1 MSKNSIMNSISLKK
15 SPTSDFNRKIFNRSN
30 TTKIDIEKAHYEAK
44 LLLDEEE
51 DSFNLEN
58 QFVFKRKNISIFKFF
73 CHLCEPIDWLYLIL
87 GIIGLLI
94 CASAG
99 SVLAYLNA
107 TVYSDIGNT
116 SENRGSLSEE
126 EIMKLKV
133 EKTMNDNIKQ
143 KIVCGVITL
152 VGNMIGYFFFGLMG
166 TRVLYNFK
174 KRYFKLLLSQE
185 LGWFDSTN
193 VFEFSSKIQS
203 QLEYIEL
210 GIGEMLSNI
219 IVDFFIALIS
229 FIFAF
234 FGSWKLSLVISCFLP
249 LIIIL
254 AIIFDKVN
262 IKGNSLVRQT
272 WELAGGIGEEIFYNI
287 KTVVSFSNFEY
298 ELKRFYEKVEIS
310 NKIEL
315 LINFRLRLIIGI
327 LYFISG
333 LIFFISILYGRSL
346 IGKDYNSFRGR
357 DLTGGDITLTFTN
370 MLSFILT
377 LVSFVINL
385 LYLQFALASTSDY
398 FNLYERKPEMD
409 LSNSLEKPP
418 IPNIKGKIEFNNVSF
433 YYPNDSNKKLILDGI
448 NLNFESGKKI
458 ALIGESGCGKT
469 TIVNLLER
477 FYDVTGGEILLDGL
491 DIRKYNIQYLRN
503 LIGYVEQEPIL
514 FNRTIKENILFGREN
529 YLKEK
534 GEDIDKLIQNICE
547 EAYISEF
554 INSLPNGLD
563 YKVGIKGNK
572 LSGGQKQRIAIA
584 RAILIKPKILILDEP
599 TSALD
604 NKSEQ
609 IIQKALDNI
618 TKMNIT
624 TIIIAHRLS
633 TIKNSDII
641 YALQN
646 GKVYE
651 QGTHEELL
659 NKRGYY
665 EAIIRSQL
673 IKEEL
678 ENQYKK
684 EEYIRKMTSI
694 KRINTEDEVHFERRN
709 NEISKSPDDVS
720 LSICSIIKE
729 LWNFKLDF
737 VLSFISLII
746 LGVIPPLS
754 GFYTGKIINSLN
766 SKYETIRYDDGLKF
780 SIIKFVINILEAIFN
795 FLALWTVYNLGIN
808 LSKLYRNK
816 LMKKYLSFH
825 LSFYDIDRN
834 SPGSILTKMSI
845 NTIQLKEF
853 MNLIA
858 GYSIIIISNLIATLI
873 IGCCYEYRL
882 TLIIYLFLPFVIFIN
897 ILRRFII
904 QVDDKKSIEASM
916 EGGSIIAECVSNL
929 KTIFA
934 YNFQSEA
941 LRIYLEVIDYITQRQ
956 IRDNIINGIVI
967 GLTFLSEFAK
977 DAAICAA
984 TKKYVLN
991 DSMNSD
997 DMAVIQSI
1005 VGNSFL
1011 SILLLLRNLGHIK
1024 KAILSLKFIYSTL
1037 ETESLIPAYAKDNIN
1052 KISADNIKGKI
1063 EFRHVYFAYP
1073 SNPEH
1078 VILKDINMTIMPGQK
1093 IALVG
1098 HSGCG
1103 KSSIIQL
1110 LNRFYDIEDDKGEIL
1125 IDDINIKEYNLYE
1138 LRKKIG
1144 FVSQEPSVFKTSC
1157 IENIRYGNLNA
1168 TDEECKE
1175 AAKEANSLEILEK
1188 DKNENKKKSGLSG
1201 GQKQKLAVARIFLKN
1216 PVILLL
1222 DEATSA
1228 LDKQSE
1234 TEVQKS
1240 LDKLSIN
1247 KTTISIAHR
1256 LKTIENSD
1264 KIFVFDKGRIYEQG
1278 THEELMKLKKRYYIL
1293 QKYSISS

>member
-133 EKTMNDNIKQ
+133 KKTMNDNIKQ
-143 KIVCGVITL
+143 KIVCGVISF
-152 VGNMIGYFFFGLMG
+152 VGDMIGYFFFGLMG

-780 SIIKFVINILEAIFN
+780 SIIKFV
-795 FLALWTVYNLGIN
+795 
-808 LSKLYRNK
+808 S
-816 LMKKYLSFH
+816 
-825 LSFYDIDRN
+825 
-834 SPGSILTKMSI
+834 
-845 NTIQLKEF
+845 
-853 MNLIA
+853 
-858 GYSIIIISNLIATLI
+858 
-873 IGCCYEYRL
+873 
-882 TLIIYLFLPFVIFIN
+882 
-897 ILRRFII
+897 
-904 QVDDKKSIEASM
+904 
-916 EGGSIIAECVSNL
+916 
-929 KTIFA
+929 
-934 YNFQSEA
+934 
-941 LRIYLEVIDYITQRQ
+941 
-956 IRDNIINGIVI
+956 
-967 GLTFLSEFAK
+967 
-977 DAAICAA
+977 
-984 TKKYVLN
+984 
-991 DSMNSD
+991 
-997 DMAVIQSI
+997 
-1005 VGNSFL
+1005 
-1011 SILLLLRNLGHIK
+1011 
-1024 KAILSLKFIYSTL
+1024 
-1037 ETESLIPAYAKDNIN
+1037 
-1052 KISADNIKGKI
+1052 
-1063 EFRHVYFAYP
+1063 
-1073 SNPEH
+1073 
-1078 VILKDINMTIMPGQK
+1078 
-1093 IALVG
+1093 
-1098 HSGCG
+1098 
-1103 KSSIIQL
+1103 
-1110 LNRFYDIEDDKGEIL
+1110 
-1125 IDDINIKEYNLYE
+1125 
-1138 LRKKIG
+1138 
-1144 FVSQEPSVFKTSC
+1144 
-1157 IENIRYGNLNA
+1157 
-1168 TDEECKE
+1168 
-1175 AAKEANSLEILEK
+1175 
-1188 DKNENKKKSGLSG
+1188 
-1201 GQKQKLAVARIFLKN
+1201 
-1216 PVILLL
+1216 
-1222 DEATSA
+1222 
-1228 LDKQSE
+1228 
-1234 TEVQKS
+1234 
-1240 LDKLSIN
+1240 
-1247 KTTISIAHR
+1247 
-1256 LKTIENSD
+1256 
-1264 KIFVFDKGRIYEQG
+1264 
-1278 THEELMKLKKRYYIL
+1278 
-1293 QKYSISS
+1293 

>member
-30 TTKIDIEKAHYEAK
+30 TTKIDVEKAHYEAK

-152 VGNMIGYFFFGLMG
+152 VGNIIGYFFFGLMG

-357 DLTGGDITLTFTN
+357 DLTGGDISLTFIN
-370 MLSFILT
+370 MLIFILT

-584 RAILIKPKILILDEP
+584 RAILIKPKILILDEA

-780 SIIKFVINILEAIFN
+780 STIRFDH
-795 FLALWTVYNLGIN
+795 
-808 LSKLYRNK
+808 
-816 LMKKYLSFH
+816 KK
-825 LSFYDIDRN
+825 
-834 SPGSILTKMSI
+834 
-845 NTIQLKEF
+845 
-853 MNLIA
+853 
-858 GYSIIIISNLIATLI
+858 
-873 IGCCYEYRL
+873 
-882 TLIIYLFLPFVIFIN
+882 
-897 ILRRFII
+897 
-904 QVDDKKSIEASM
+904 
-916 EGGSIIAECVSNL
+916 
-929 KTIFA
+929 
-934 YNFQSEA
+934 
-941 LRIYLEVIDYITQRQ
+941 LRI
-956 IRDNIINGIVI
+956 
-967 GLTFLSEFAK
+967 
-977 DAAICAA
+977 
-984 TKKYVLN
+984 
-991 DSMNSD
+991 
-997 DMAVIQSI
+997 
-1005 VGNSFL
+1005 
-1011 SILLLLRNLGHIK
+1011 
-1024 KAILSLKFIYSTL
+1024 SLK
-1037 ETESLIPAYAKDNIN
+1037 
-1052 KISADNIKGKI
+1052 KIDFKHTF
-1063 EFRHVYFAYP
+1063 FRKYFRGY
-1073 SNPEH
+1073 
-1078 VILKDINMTIMPGQK
+1078 I
-1093 IALVG
+1093 
-1098 HSGCG
+1098 
-1103 KSSIIQL
+1103 
-1110 LNRFYDIEDDKGEIL
+1110 F
-1125 IDDINIKEYNLYE
+1125 
-1138 LRKKIG
+1138 LRKVI
-1144 FVSQEPSVFKTSC
+1144 P
-1157 IENIRYGNLNA
+1157 R
-1168 TDEECKE
+1168 
-1175 AAKEANSLEILEK
+1175 
-1188 DKNENKKKSGLSG
+1188 
-1201 GQKQKLAVARIFLKN
+1201 FL
-1216 PVILLL
+1216 
-1222 DEATSA
+1222 
-1228 LDKQSE
+1228 
-1234 TEVQKS
+1234 
-1240 LDKLSIN
+1240 
-1247 KTTISIAHR
+1247 
-1256 LKTIENSD
+1256 
-1264 KIFVFDKGRIYEQG
+1264 
-1278 THEELMKLKKRYYIL
+1278 
-1293 QKYSISS
+1293 

>member
-1 MSKNSIMNSISLKK
+1 MSKKSLNNLTSLKK
-15 SPTSDFNRKIFNRSN
+15 APTLKYNKTIYNRSH

-44 LLLDEEE
+44 LLLEEEE
-51 DSFNLEN
+51 DSLEN
-58 QFVFKRKNISIFKFF
+58 QFVFKRKNINIFKFF
-73 CHLCEPIDWLYLIL
+73 CHIFEPIDWLYFSL
-87 GIIGLLI
+87 GMIGLII
-94 CASAG
+94 CSAG
-99 SVLAYLNA
+99 GPVLAYLDA
-107 TVYSDIGNT
+107 TIYSDVGNT

-126 EIMKLKV
+126 EIMKLIV
-133 EKTMNDNIKQ
+133 EDTLNTNIKKQ
-143 KIVCGVITL
+143 MIFGVITFVGYIVGYYFIGL
-152 VGNMIGYFFFGLMG
+152 VG

-174 KRYFKLLLSQE
+174 KRYFKLILSQE

-193 VFEFSSKIQS
+193 VFEFATKIQS

-210 GIGEMLSNI
+210 GFGEWLANI
-219 IVDFFIALIS
+219 INDSLIAIES

-234 FGSWKLSLVISCFLP
+234 FGSWKLFLVILCFIP

-254 AIIFDKVN
+254 SIIFNKMN
-262 IKGNSLVRQT
+262 IKGYSLVRQT

-315 LINFRLRLIIGI
+315 SVNFKLRLIVGI
-327 LYFISG
+327 FYLING
-333 LIFFISILYGRSL
+333 LIVFISILYGRTL
-346 IGKDYNSFRGR
+346 IGKDYNSLRGR
-357 DLTGGDITLTFTN
+357 DLTGGDVMLTFTN
-370 MLSFILT
+370 MLE
-377 LVSFVINL
+377 FVIILIDTIVNL
-385 LYLQFALASTSDY
+385 LYVQFALASTSDY

-418 IPNIKGKIEFNNVSF
+418 MDNIEGKIEFKNVSF
-433 YYPNDSNKKLILDGI
+433 YYPTDSSKKLVLDGI

-458 ALIGESGCGKT
+458 ALIGETGCGKT
-469 TIVNLLER
+469 TIVNLIER
-477 FYDVTGGEILLDGL
+477 FYDVTDGEILLDGL

-534 GEDIDKLIQNICE
+534 GEDIDKLIQNVCDE
-547 EAYISEF
+547 VYISEF

-584 RAILIKPKILILDEP
+584 RAILIKPKILILDEA
-599 TSALD
+599 TSSLD

-609 IIQKALDNI
+609 IIQKTLDNI

-624 TIIIAHRLS
+624 TITIAHRLS

-641 YALQN
+641 YVLQN

-651 QGTHEELL
+651 EGTHEELL

-665 EAIIRSQL
+665 ADIIRPQL

-694 KRINTEDEVHFERRN
+694 KRINTEDEVHFERRD

-720 LSICSIIKE
+720 LNFCTIIKE
-729 LWNFKLDF
+729 LWNYKFDF
-737 VLSFISLII
+737 VFTIISLII
-746 LGVIPPLS
+746 LGIIPPFF
-754 GFYTGKIINSLN
+754 GFYNGKVINALN
-766 SKYETIRYDDGLKF
+766 SQYQTIRYDDGLKF
-780 SIIKFVINILEAIFN
+780 GIITLIISILNAIFY
-795 FLALWTVYNLGIN
+795 FLALWLAYNLGIN
-808 LSKLYRNK
+808 LSKEYRNK
-816 LMKKYLSFH
+816 LMKKYLSLH
-825 LSFYDIDRN
+825 LSFYDIDNN
-834 SPGSILTKMSI
+834 SPGSILAKMSI

-853 MNLIA
+853 MVFIV
-858 GYSIIIISNLIATLI
+858 GYSIYILSNLIATLI
-873 IGCCYEYRL
+873 VGCYYEYRL

-897 ILRRFII
+897 IFRRFII

-916 EGGSIIAECVSNL
+916 EGGSIISECVTNL
-929 KTIFA
+929 KPIFA
-934 YNFQSEA
+934 YNFQPEA

-956 IRDNIINGIVI
+956 VRDNIINGIAM
-967 GLTFLSEFAK
+967 GLTFFSAFAK

-984 TKKYVLN
+984 TKKFVLN
-991 DSMNSD
+991 NSMDSD
-997 DMAVIQSI
+997 DMAIIQNV
-1005 VGNSFL
+1005 VGNSFITVL
-1011 SILLLLRNLGHIK
+1011 GLLRNLGHIK

-1037 ETESLIPAYAKDNIN
+1037 ETESLIPPYAKENIN
-1052 KISADNIKGKI
+1052 KLSPDSIKGKI

-1073 SNPEH
+1073 SNPENI
-1078 VILKDINMTIMPGQK
+1078 ILKDINMTIMPGQK

-1098 HSGCG
+1098 YSGSG
-1103 KSSIIQL
+1103 KSTIIQL
-1110 LNRFYDIEDDKGEIL
+1110 LNRFYDVEEGKGEIL

-1144 FVSQEPSVFKTSC
+1144 FVPQEPSIFKTSY

-1175 AAKEANSLEILEK
+1175 AAKETNSLEILER
-1188 DKNENKKKSGLSG
+1188 DKTVNKKISSLSG
-1201 GQKQKLAVARIFLKN
+1201 GQKQKLVLARLFLKK

-1234 TEVQKS
+1234 IEVQKT
-1240 LDKLSIN
+1240 LDKLTIN

-1256 LKTIENSD
+1256 LNTIENSD
-1264 KIFVFDKGRIYEQG
+1264 KIFVFDNGRIYEQG

-1293 QKYSISS
+1293 QKYSS

>member
-15 SPTSDFNRKIFNRSN
+15 LPTSDFNRKIFNRSN

-152 VGNMIGYFFFGLMG
+152 VGNIIGYFFFGLMG

-514 FNRTIKENILFGREN
+514 FNRTIKENIIFGREN

-780 SIIKFVINILEAIFN
+780 STIRFDH
-795 FLALWTVYNLGIN
+795 
-808 LSKLYRNK
+808 
-816 LMKKYLSFH
+816 KK
-825 LSFYDIDRN
+825 
-834 SPGSILTKMSI
+834 
-845 NTIQLKEF
+845 
-853 MNLIA
+853 
-858 GYSIIIISNLIATLI
+858 
-873 IGCCYEYRL
+873 
-882 TLIIYLFLPFVIFIN
+882 
-897 ILRRFII
+897 
-904 QVDDKKSIEASM
+904 
-916 EGGSIIAECVSNL
+916 
-929 KTIFA
+929 
-934 YNFQSEA
+934 
-941 LRIYLEVIDYITQRQ
+941 LRI
-956 IRDNIINGIVI
+956 
-967 GLTFLSEFAK
+967 
-977 DAAICAA
+977 
-984 TKKYVLN
+984 
-991 DSMNSD
+991 
-997 DMAVIQSI
+997 
-1005 VGNSFL
+1005 
-1011 SILLLLRNLGHIK
+1011 
-1024 KAILSLKFIYSTL
+1024 SLK
-1037 ETESLIPAYAKDNIN
+1037 
-1052 KISADNIKGKI
+1052 KIDFKHTF
-1063 EFRHVYFAYP
+1063 FRKYFRGY
-1073 SNPEH
+1073 
-1078 VILKDINMTIMPGQK
+1078 I
-1093 IALVG
+1093 
-1098 HSGCG
+1098 
-1103 KSSIIQL
+1103 
-1110 LNRFYDIEDDKGEIL
+1110 F
-1125 IDDINIKEYNLYE
+1125 
-1138 LRKKIG
+1138 LRKVI
-1144 FVSQEPSVFKTSC
+1144 P
-1157 IENIRYGNLNA
+1157 R
-1168 TDEECKE
+1168 
-1175 AAKEANSLEILEK
+1175 
-1188 DKNENKKKSGLSG
+1188 
-1201 GQKQKLAVARIFLKN
+1201 FL
-1216 PVILLL
+1216 
-1222 DEATSA
+1222 
-1228 LDKQSE
+1228 
-1234 TEVQKS
+1234 
-1240 LDKLSIN
+1240 
-1247 KTTISIAHR
+1247 
-1256 LKTIENSD
+1256 
-1264 KIFVFDKGRIYEQG
+1264 
-1278 THEELMKLKKRYYIL
+1278 
-1293 QKYSISS
+1293 